1 MKSFTR
7 LYFECDMVDTEYLA
21 DDDDHYMND
30 HGSRQ
35 LYGLF

>member
-1 MKSFTR
+1 
-7 LYFECDMVDTEYLA
+7 MVDTEYLV